1 MIGKTALR
9 PTAFALLGLTPIGAL
24 QASPLTL
31 QQQVVTS
38 TRTEQAASAS
48 IAALTV
54 IDRQQIERSQAQSVP
69 ELLQRVPGISLV
81 NNGGPGKST
90 ALYMRGSNSNH
101 VLVLIDGIK
110 VGSVTSGGAALQ
122 DLPVE
127 LIERIEVVRGPR
139 SSLYGSEAIGGVIQ
153 IFTRKG
159 DGQGTK
165 PFFSA
170 GYGTHDSYQGS
181 VGVSGG
187 AGNGWY
193 SLATSSADGDGLN
206 VKTADASG
214 YEDDSDGYRN
224 LSGSLRA
231 GYHFDSGLELDGSL
245 LQSRAHS
252 DFDSVSSKRTS
263 GFAANADSEQ
273 KVVGGRARFS
283 PLQPWR
289 VTLQAGRSEDKSD
302 NFQDQAFY
310 SRFDSRRDSLT
321 WQNDLSLADGHN
333 LTLGADWQRDEVN
346 GSTAYALDSRDNQ
359 GLFIQYLAQLGRHD
373 LQLSLRSDDDEQF
386 GEHSTGS
393 LGWGYVLTDTLRL
406 TASYGTA
413 YKAPTFNQLYY
424 PGFGNPDLQPE
435 ESQSLE
441 LGLAGEHAWGHW
453 AVNAYRSEIDNLIAT
468 VTRTVN
474 GSSQSVAEGVDQARI
489 RGVELQVGSEL
500 LGWQWQAN
508 YSLMDAQ
515 NRSKRS
521 VGDTTYY
528 GKELNRRPGQLFNL
542 DLDRAFGDVS
552 VGASLHAQ
560 DSTYDDLAN
569 QDELAGFATLDLRGE
584 YRLNREWRLQS
595 RVANLFDADYQTVD
609 GYNQP
614 GQAVYFSVR
623 YQAL

>member
-181 VGVSGG
+181 AGVSGG

-252 DFDSVSSKRTS
+252 DFDSVSSTRTS

>member
-122 DLPVE
+122 DLSVE

-245 LQSRAHS
+245 LQSRAHN